1 MRRRPYFK
9 SAPSNNRPGQR
20 HARPRTILITG
31 ASSGLGAALAIA
43 YAKAGITLA
52 LSGRDSG
59 RLARTVETCR
69 LQGASVHSAIVD
81 VGDADA
87 TARWIGGI
95 DDAHKLDLVIA
106 NAGISGGTGSGG
118 ESDAQTREIFKINVD
133 GVINTVL
140 PALARMAPRGKGQ
153 VAIMS
158 SLAGFR
164 GLPGAPAYCA
174 SKGAVRLWGEALR
187 GEYAPRGV
195 HVNVICPGYVETPM
209 TSVNK
214 FPMPFLISPERAA
227 DIMKRGL
234 ARNKA
239 RIAFPRRLYAIV
251 RLLAALPQT
260 VIDPLVTRLPKKS

>member
-1 MRRRPYFK
+1 MRD
-9 SAPSNNRPGQR
+9 
-20 HARPRTILITG
+20 PRAILITG
-31 ASSGLGAALAIA
+31 ASSGLGAALARA
-43 YAKAGITLA
+43 YATSGVTLA

-59 RLARTVETCR
+59 RLARTAETCR

-81 VGDADA
+81 VGDAAA
-87 TARWIGGI
+87 TARWIDEI

-118 ESDAQTREIFKINVD
+118 ESDEQTREIFKINVD
-133 GVINTVL
+133 GVVNTAL
-140 PALARMAPRGKGQ
+140 PALTRMAARGKGQ

-174 SKGAVRLWGEALR
+174 SKAAVRIWGEALR
-187 GEYAPRGV
+187 GEYASRGV

-214 FPMPFLISPERAA
+214 FPMPFLMPPDRAA
-227 DIMKRGL
+227 QIMKRGL

-239 RIAFPRRLYAIV
+239 RIAYPWPMYALV
-251 RLLAALPQT
+251 RLIAALPQA
-260 VIDPLVTRLPKKS
+260 VMDPLVARLPKKT

>member
-1 MRRRPYFK
+1 MRD
-9 SAPSNNRPGQR
+9 
-20 HARPRTILITG
+20 PRAILITG

-43 YAKAGITLA
+43 YAKAGVTLA
-52 LSGRDSG
+52 LSGRDAG
-59 RLARTVETCR
+59 RLARTAETCR

-81 VGDADA
+81 VADTDAI
-87 TARWIGGI
+87 ARWIAEI
-95 DDAHKLDLVIA
+95 DDAHPLDLVIA

-118 ESDAQTREIFKINVD
+118 ESDEQTREIFKINVD
-133 GVINTVL
+133 GVVNTAL
-140 PALARMAPRGKGQ
+140 PALTRMAARGKGQ

-174 SKGAVRLWGEALR
+174 SKAAVRIWGEALR
-187 GEYAPRGV
+187 GEYASRGV

-214 FPMPFLISPERAA
+214 FPMPFLMPPDRAA
-227 DIMKRGL
+227 QIMKRGL

-239 RIAFPRRLYAIV
+239 RIAYPWPMYALV
-251 RLLAALPQT
+251 RLIAALPQA
-260 VIDPLVTRLPKKS
+260 VMDPLVARLPKKT

>member
-1 MRRRPYFK
+1 MRD
-9 SAPSNNRPGQR
+9 
-20 HARPRTILITG
+20 PRVILITG

-43 YAKAGITLA
+43 YAKAGVTLA
-52 LSGRDSG
+52 LSGRDST
-59 RLARTVETCR
+59 RLARTAETCR

-81 VGDADA
+81 VADAAA
-87 TARWIGGI
+87 TARWIGEI
-95 DDAHKLDLVIA
+95 DDAHPLDLVIA
-106 NAGISGGTGSGG
+106 NAGISGGTGGGG
-118 ESDAQTREIFKINVD
+118 ESDEQTREIFKINVD

-174 SKGAVRLWGEALR
+174 SKAAVRVWGEALR
-187 GEYAPRGV
+187 GEYAPRGI
-195 HVNVICPGYVETPM
+195 HINVICPGYVETPM

-214 FPMPFLISPERAA
+214 FPMPFLMSAERAA
-227 DIMKRGL
+227 QIMTRGL

-239 RIAFPRRLYAIV
+239 RIAYPWPMYALARLIAD
-251 RLLAALPQT
+251 LPQI
-260 VIDPLVTRLPKKS
+260 VIDPLVQLLPKKK